1 MLVVINNLP
10 LARSE
15 QPEYQAQ
22 EGGFAAAVG
31 PGYGKEVTSVY
42 GKIYIIKNKPAV
54 AHEAYFAKRQ
64 QRAYAFMMRARPAT
78 A

>member
-31 PGYGKEVTSVY
+31 PGYGKEVASVY
-42 GKIYIIKNKPAV
+42 GKVYVVEYDPAV
-54 AHEAYFAKRQ
+54 AHEAHLAQRQ
-64 QRAYAFMMRARPAT
+64 QGPYTTMMRARPAT

>member
-42 GKIYIIKNKPAV
+42 GKIYIISLLSRTKLTSQSDNNGRTPS
-54 AHEAYFAKRQ
+54 
-64 QRAYAFMMRARPAT
+64 
-78 A
+78 